1 MPGGRPL
8 LLPHPRT
15 TAPTAPRACRT
26 LQVQRSELESIK
38 PGARVWER
46 KGCSLFFLSSKEEA
60 LAHNEDALRAAKAT
74 AAQEAAR
81 AREAEEQALQQRESA
96 WP

>member
-1 MPGGRPL
+1 M
-8 LLPHPRT
+8 
-15 TAPTAPRACRT
+15 
-26 LQVQRSELESIK
+26 
-38 PGARVWER
+38 WER
-46 KGCSLFFLSSKEEA
+46 KGGSLFFLSSKEEA